1 MVRAGEKP
9 IICAINSLAY
19 GGGCEIII
27 NTDIIITSKR
37 GAKFALPEV
46 KRGVVALAG
55 GLTRLLQSVG
65 KQRAIEMALT
75 GRVVPVEEAE
85 RWGIVNEVVEDGG
98 EADDVDVGERR
109 VVKRAV
115 EVGGR
120 FVANSPDTVIVSR
133 KGIKLGWEGVGAE
146 DASRMLMTDGQG
158 G

>member
-1 MVRAGEKP
+1 
-9 IICAINSLAY
+9 
-19 GGGCEIII
+19 
-27 NTDIIITSKR
+27 
-37 GAKFALPEV
+37 
-46 KRGVVALAG
+46 
-55 GLTRLLQSVG
+55 
-65 KQRAIEMALT
+65 MALT